1 MNRKSMDAGSALRGQ
16 IATEAAEWFVL
27 LHGGVHEATRKDFV
41 QWLLR
46 SPAHVQEF
54 LVCSRVWGSL
64 RVAPDEFSIER
75 LVAEARAESELQKV
89 VELRQRA
96 PVVAPE
102 KSMPRRARSAMPTRW
117 AVAAVLFVGV
127 AFAMLW
133 LGLRRDH
140 IETAIGEQRTFVLK
154 DGSVV
159 YVNTDSELVIDVSK
173 HRRSIDLLR
182 GEARFDVVK
191 DPSRPFIVTT
201 PQASVRAVGTS
212 FNVQTV
218 FNRTAVAVIEGR
230 VDLTSKQ
237 APGHDATPQ
246 PHMGSHSGVERRA
259 ASLTRM
265 RLAAGER
272 AAVTYAGDIVPR
284 EGPPLERV
292 LAWTQRRV
300 EFHDEPLATVIAEFN
315 RYSAHPVYI
324 GDQLLSGHRIS
335 GSFGIRDVN
344 SLLQFLEQYQGV
356 RIEQNLDGS
365 RLLLRRPSASMPRI
379 L

>member
-1 MNRKSMDAGSALRGQ
+1 MKRESMDAGAVLRDQ
-16 IATEAAEWFVL
+16 IATEAAEWLVL
-27 LHGGVHEATRKDFV
+27 LHGGAHEAIRKDFV

-54 LVCSRVWGSL
+54 LVCSRAWGSL
-64 RVAPDEFSIER
+64 CVAADEFSIER
-75 LVAEARAESELQKV
+75 LVDEARAEDVLQKV
-89 VELRQRA
+89 VELPRRA

-102 KSMPRRARSAMPTRW
+102 KSMPRRASFAVRTRW
-117 AVAAVLFVGV
+117 AATAAMLVGV
-127 AFAMLW
+127 ALAMVW
-133 LGLRRDH
+133 VELRRDH

-218 FNRTAVAVIEGR
+218 FKRTAVAVIEGR

-237 APGHDATPQ
+237 APGHDATPL
-246 PHMGSHSGVERRA
+246 PHMAGHRGVERRA

-265 RLAAGER
+265 RLAEGER
-272 AAVTYAGDIVPR
+272 AAVNDVGDIVPR
-284 EGPPLERV
+284 EGPSLERV
-292 LAWTQRRV
+292 LAWTQHRV

-324 GDQLLSGHRIS
+324 GDQLLARHRVS
-335 GSFGIRDVN
+335 GSFGVRDVN

-356 RIEQNLDGS
+356 LIEQNPDGS
-365 RLLLRRPSASMPRI
+365 RLLMRRPSAPMPRI